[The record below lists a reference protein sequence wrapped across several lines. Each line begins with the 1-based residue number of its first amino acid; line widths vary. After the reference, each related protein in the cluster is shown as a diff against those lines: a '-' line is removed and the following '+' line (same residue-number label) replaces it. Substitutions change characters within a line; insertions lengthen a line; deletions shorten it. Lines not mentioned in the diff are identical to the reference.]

1 MKIAVASMG
10 TALDA
15 WVGTKFGLCQQFL
28 VFDLETDLSDYIII
42 SLPPVETEE
51 RVSLTAIR
59 ALATQGV
66 SAVITGHIRDLCRQ
80 TLLNL
85 GIDVIDG
92 VEGMTVREAVER
104 YKATGLETPESRK
117 GMPIRVAVVAQ
128 GEGLEAQVEMPFG
141 LCTSFIVVDPL
152 TMEWSKVEVTPDGPS
167 RKVHFH
173 SLQAVVRSGANVLLT
188 PQVTPECCLALQS
201 LAVEVYLV
209 PSGITVRE
217 AVDLY
222 ERGALKHA
230 PTSA

>member
-104 YKATGLETPESRK
+104 YRATGLEAPESRK

-128 GEGLEAQVEMPFG
+128 GEGLEASVEMPFG

-222 ERGALKHA
+222 ERGALRHA